1 MHISDISKESTL
13 AYNSVYQPYPS
24 AGIGSGMYGDAFGG
38 GYGYVNYR
46 TRNLL
51 ND

>member
-1 MHISDISKESTL
+1 MSDISNKIIS
-13 AYNSVYQPYPS
+13 AYNSMYQPYPS

-46 TRNLL
+46 SRNLL